1 MKNINGV
8 SFHNGLDMVI
18 NKPQKIISNLDL
30 ISPYDYNIFDKNVLK
45 RPYNGKVINAIDY
58 EISRGCIYS
67 CSYCVETIIQKY
79 YGFNE
84 ISEKTGSIKN
94 FKQYRRNKSA
104 LIIFNEIKELNKN
117 LNISLFRM
125 QDTNFLTIDRKV
137 LEELSEL
144 IGESNL
150 KIKLYIETKEV

>member
-1 MKNINGV
+1 MI
-8 SFHNGLDMVI
+8 
-18 NKPQKIISNLDL
+18 IIS
-30 ISPYDYNIFDKNVLK
+30 FDKNVLK

-67 CSYCVETIIQKY
+67 CSYYVETIIQKY

-84 ISEKTGSIKN
+84 INEKTGSIKN

-125 QDTNFLTIDRKV
+125 QDTQIF
-137 LEELSEL
+137 
-144 IGESNL
+144 
-150 KIKLYIETKEV
+150 